1 MEPLALSSLP
11 LAFAIVAMFRTPGA
25 SGPALAGAEVAPHW
39 PGTPPSDEEEQLP
52 ETDRAPRNWLPW
64 GIAATAA
71 VRVALFVTMHA

>member
-39 PGTPPSDEEEQLP
+39 PGTPPSDDEQLP